1 MAGGFHT
8 FVGGASANVAF
19 ANGATSGFQ
28 VAGYPV
34 SRNYLMLGG
43 GVSFLTV
50 SALSVFIDYDALVGY
65 TNQTSH
71 SITAGASI
79 RF

>member
-1 MAGGFHT
+1 
-8 FVGGASANVAF
+8 
-19 ANGATSGFQ
+19 
-28 VAGYPV
+28 
-34 SRNYLMLGG
+34 MLGG

-50 SALSVFIDYDALVGY
+50 SALSFFVDYDALVGY
-65 TNQTSH
+65 TNQTNH